1 MVKIITPIYHS
12 ATCAVKAKSPIL
24 QYPSPIGRK
33 PGGGRQQPA
42 VPHTQPL
49 RIPKNNL
56 SRFYWRKMLRRAR
69 MEGIPDQ
76 A

>member
-1 MVKIITPIYHS
+1 MVKIITPIHHS
-12 ATCAVKAKSPIL
+12 ATYLRCEGKSPIL

-49 RIPKNNL
+49 CIPKEN
-56 SRFYWRKMLRRAR
+56 RFYRRRVAR
-69 MEGIPDQ
+69 AGAYGGDS
-76 A
+76 